1 MEVEKINRKIG
12 ININAEKIVDLLS
25 AMCLESIVDDSEFV
39 KVTVPPTRA
48 GKLRHLNFWVLSFT
62 VKRLLQR
69 LIIPCIM
76 NQTLNHY

>member
-48 GKLRHLNFWVLSFT
+48 GKLR
-62 VKRLLQR
+62 
-69 LIIPCIM
+69 
-76 NQTLNHY
+76 